1 VQMRDRDVAGASGT
15 GLVPV
20 NIQRASVV
28 GQVTDHLRE
37 AILEGVI
44 PSGARLRQEQVAAEL
59 GVSRTPVREAF
70 RSLATEG
77 LVDLNQNTADV
88 IALSDKDAREYYE
101 LRELVDGMAA
111 RLAALRSTAAERARL
126 EEIGQEL
133 LAETKPFHTGKWLT
147 SHTAFHLGILRAS
160 GNQRFS
166 QFEIVVRISSQMLYP
181 RLSSDEKRMLASS
194 REHLDI
200 LRAID
205 EGDADKAELLARQH
219 IRAATTAWLNRESS
233 SQSEEVIST

>member
-1 VQMRDRDVAGASGT
+1 VQIQDRDVAEASGI
-15 GLVPV
+15 GLVPAS
-20 NIQRASVV
+20 IQRASVV
-28 GQVTDHLRE
+28 GQVTDQLRE

-44 PSGARLRQEQVAAEL
+44 PPGRRLRQEQVAAEL

-77 LVDLNQNTADV
+77 LVNLNKNTADV
-88 IALSDKDAREYYE
+88 IALNDKDAREYYE
-101 LRELVDGMAA
+101 LRELVDGVAA
-111 RLAALRSTAAERARL
+111 RLAALRSTAAERAQLRRVG
-126 EEIGQEL
+126 EEL

-200 LRAID
+200 LQAID
-205 EGDADKAELLARQH
+205 RGDADTAELLAREH
-219 IRAATTAWLNRESS
+219 IRAATVAWLNRESNS
-233 SQSEEVIST
+233 RP